1 MSKQGF
7 VEINNKKVPI
17 EGEKN
22 LLQLIRKAN
31 INIPT
36 FCYHSD
42 LSVYGACRMCVVDIE
57 GTGITTSC
65 STNPQPGMKVKT
77 HTSEVRKIRKIAL
90 ELLLANHD
98 KSCPTCEKSD
108 DCKLRSLSAQLGIEE
123 SRFAEAENNKELDR
137 SSHSLVRDPNKCV
150 LCGDCV
156 RYCEEIQGVGALTFA
171 HRGKD
176 SQVMPAFG
184 RNINDVECVN
194 CGQCAAVCPT
204 GAIHPKP
211 EMQKVWS
218 EIDNDDKVVVT
229 QIAPAVRV
237 AIGEMFGQQ
246 PGEISTGKLISALKM
261 IGFDQIYDTSFA
273 ADMTVIEESNEFI
286 KRQKKGA
293 ELPQFTSCCP
303 AWVQYAEQFYPELL
317 DNLSSCKSPQQI
329 FGSLAKEEL
338 ADSLDIDP
346 ADLIVVSIMPCTAKK
361 YEANKSEYQEN
372 GIKDVDYVLTTQE
385 IGKMFKEAG
394 ILFDKLEPESFDLP
408 FGFATGAGVIF
419 GNSGGVS
426 EAVLR
431 YASEQITDEK
441 IDNMDFQEVR
451 GKDGLREAEIEIK
464 DEKIKLAVVH
474 GLKQAGELAEKVK
487 NGESDYDLIEVMAC
501 PGGCVAGA
509 GQPVNFDS
517 DSIDK
522 RQRGLYH
529 ADKNMGMHKSQDN
542 PFIDQLYKDRIGEI
556 GGKKAHKLF
565 HTKYQNRERIVDDGF
580 SLFGNEEAQVNL
592 KVCVGTS
599 CYINGSQKIL
609 DRLINY
615 LEKNDLTDQVDV
627 RATFCMEKCGES
639 PNVLLDGQVI
649 SNANLDKIITALDKK
664 LKVLA

>member
-1 MSKQGF
+1 MSNQGF

-17 EGEKN
+17 EGENN

-42 LSVYGACRMCVVDIE
+42 LSVYGACRMCVVNIE

-65 STNPQPGMKVKT
+65 STTPEPGMKVKT

-123 SRFAEAENNKELDR
+123 SRFSEADNNKELDR

-171 HRGKD
+171 HRGVD
-176 SQVMPAFG
+176 AQVMPAFG

-218 EIDNDDKVVVT
+218 EIDDDEKVVVT

-286 KRQKKGA
+286 KRQKNDA

-338 ADSLDIDP
+338 AESMDIDP
-346 ADLIVVSIMPCTAKK
+346 SNLIVVSIMPCTAKK
-361 YEANKSEYQEN
+361 YEANKSEFQKDN
-372 GIKDVDYVLTTQE
+372 VKDVDYVLTTQE

-394 ILFDKLEPESFDLP
+394 IMFDELEPESFDLP

-431 YASEQITDEK
+431 YASEQMTGEK
-441 IDNMDFQEVR
+441 IKNMDFQKVR
-451 GKDGLREAEIEIK
+451 GKEGMREAEIEIK

-474 GLKQAGELAEKVK
+474 GLKQAGELAEKIK
-487 NGESDYDLIEVMAC
+487 NGNSDYDLIEVMAC

-529 ADKNMGMHKSQDN
+529 ADKKMGMHKSQDN
-542 PFIDQLYKDRIGEI
+542 PFIDQLYKDKIGEI
-556 GGKKAHKLF
+556 GGKKAHELF
-565 HTKYQNRERIVDDGF
+565 HTKFQNRERIVDDGF
-580 SLFGNEEAQVNL
+580 SLFGNEDAQVNL

-615 LEKNDLTDQVDV
+615 LEENNLTDRVDV

-664 LKVLA
+664 LKVMA

>member
-1 MSKQGF
+1 MSNQGF

-17 EGEKN
+17 EGENN

-42 LSVYGACRMCVVDIE
+42 LSVYGACRMCVVNIE

-65 STNPQPGMKVKT
+65 STTPEPGMKVKT

-123 SRFAEAENNKELDR
+123 SRFSEADKKKELDR

-171 HRGKD
+171 HRGVD
-176 SQVMPAFG
+176 AQVMPAFG

-218 EIDNDDKVVVT
+218 EIDDDEKVVVT

-286 KRQKKGA
+286 KRQKNDA

-338 ADSLDIDP
+338 AESMDIDP
-346 ADLIVVSIMPCTAKK
+346 SNLIVVSIMPCTAKK
-361 YEANKSEYQEN
+361 YEANKSEFQKDN
-372 GIKDVDYVLTTQE
+372 VKDVDYVLTTQE

-394 ILFDKLEPESFDLP
+394 IMFDELEPESFDLP

-431 YASEQITDEK
+431 YASEQLTGEK
-441 IDNMDFQEVR
+441 IKNMDFQKVR
-451 GKDGLREAEIEIK
+451 GKEGMREAEIEIK

-474 GLKQAGELAEKVK
+474 GLKQAGELAEKIK
-487 NGESDYDLIEVMAC
+487 NGNSDYDLIEVMAC

-529 ADKNMGMHKSQDN
+529 ADKKMGMHKSQDN
-542 PFIDQLYKDRIGEI
+542 PFIDQLYKDKIGEI
-556 GGKKAHKLF
+556 GGKKAHELF
-565 HTKYQNRERIVDDGF
+565 HTKFQNRERIVDDGF
-580 SLFGNEEAQVNL
+580 SLFGNEDAQVNL

-615 LEKNDLTDQVDV
+615 LEENNLTDRVDV

-664 LKVLA
+664 LKVMA

>member
-1 MSKQGF
+1 MNDQEY
-7 VEINNKKVPI
+7 VQINNKKVPI

-65 STNPQPGMKVKT
+65 STTPEPGMQVRT
-77 HTSEVRKIRKIAL
+77 HTSEVRNIRKIAL

-123 SRFAEAENNKELDR
+123 SRFAEAEKDTKLDR

-171 HRGKD
+171 NRGKD
-176 SQVMPAFG
+176 AQVMPAFG
-184 RNINDVECVN
+184 RELNEVECVN

-211 EMQKVWS
+211 EMRKVWS
-218 EIDNDDKVVVT
+218 EIDDQDKVVIT

-273 ADMTVIEESNEFI
+273 ADLTVIEESNEFI
-286 KRQKKGA
+286 KRQQKSEKM
-293 ELPQFTSCCP
+293 PQFTSCCP

-329 FGSLAKEEL
+329 FGSLAKKEL
-338 ADSLDIDP
+338 AESMDLDP
-346 ADLIVVSIMPCTAKK
+346 TDLIVVSIMPCTAKK
-361 YEANKSEYQEN
+361 YEANKSEYQN
-372 GIKDVDYVLTTQE
+372 DGIKDVDYVLTTQE
-385 IGKMFKEAG
+385 IGKMVKEAG
-394 ILFDKLEPESFDLP
+394 IMFDELEPESFDLP

-431 YASEQITDEK
+431 YASEKVTGEK
-441 IDNMDFQEVR
+441 IENMDFAEVR
-451 GKDGLREAEIEIK
+451 GDDTLREAEINLRGN
-464 DEKIKLAVVH
+464 KIKVAVVH
-474 GLKQAGELAEKVK
+474 GLKRAGELAEKIK
-487 NGESDYDLIEVMAC
+487 NGNSDYDLIEVMAC

-509 GQPVNFDS
+509 GQPVNFNA

-522 RQRGLYH
+522 RKRGLYY
-529 ADKNMGMHKSQDN
+529 ADKKMGMHKSQDN
-542 PFIDQLYKDRIGEI
+542 PFIAKMYEDKIGKI
-556 GGKKAHKLF
+556 GGKQAHKLF
-565 HTKYQNRERIVDDGF
+565 HTSYKNRERIVDDGF
-580 SLFGNEEAQVNL
+580 SLFGNEDAGLDL
-592 KVCVGTS
+592 KICVGTS
-599 CYINGSQKIL
+599 CYISGSQKLL
-609 DRLINY
+609 DRLIHY
-615 LEKNDLTDQVDV
+615 LDENDLADQVDV

-639 PNVLLDGQVI
+639 PNVLLNGEVI
-649 SNANLDKIITALDKK
+649 SNADFEKVVAAINKK
-664 LKVLA
+664 TKVLT